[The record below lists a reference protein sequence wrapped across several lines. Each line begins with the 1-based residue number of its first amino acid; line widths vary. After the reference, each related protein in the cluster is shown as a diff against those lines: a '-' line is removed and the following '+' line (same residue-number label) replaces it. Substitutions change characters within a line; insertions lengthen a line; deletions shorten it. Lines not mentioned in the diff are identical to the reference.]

1 MVVTTHRADGLSCPA
16 MDRPHRS
23 VRLAPLALWALVALA
38 GCQEEPSLL
47 CDRARIVW
55 PFFDITPDVDTSPDE
70 GIQIDLALRTSLLP
84 GTQVFLAVRA
94 GDEEPIPHPEPAA
107 ADETGDLL
115 FTDVD
120 VPYGR
125 ITLEI
130 NAHSQ
135 CGDVRSL
142 RTPFVWDGLGMPM
155 CEIDIGVE
163 PIEVEGLA
171 PLSVLRG
178 EHDADP
184 DEPGLQ
190 LDVTVTA
197 GRPDMSVSLFALDP
211 ATGEQAIFSDESGD
225 DRAAVF
231 PVTLGEGER
240 SLRAVCV
247 WEPGGLRPSSPTL
260 RYLVD
265 TVAPDCEL
273 VLPASRV
280 RLGDDLDP
288 DAEGVQFAL
297 LGRTTAADAVGQP
310 AAFTVDGAE
319 VAGPAID
326 DAGEGGATGTLAVE
340 PGVSQEIRFRVA
352 DTAGNGCEDVV
363 SFP

>member
-1 MVVTTHRADGLSCPA
+1 

-23 VRLAPLALWALVALA
+23 VRQAALALWALAGLA

-55 PFFDITPDVDTSPDE
+55 PFFDITPAVDTSPDE
-70 GIQIDLALRTSLLP
+70 GIQMDLALRTSLRP
-84 GTQVFLAVRA
+84 GTEVSLSVRA
-94 GDEEPIPHPEPAA
+94 ADSEPVPHPEPAV

-115 FTDVD
+115 FTDVG

-125 ITLEI
+125 IALEVT
-130 NAHSQ
+130 ARSE
-135 CGDVRSL
+135 CGDVRSV

-155 CEIDIGVE
+155 CEIDIGVD
-163 PIEVEGLA
+163 PIQVEELA

-178 EHDADP
+178 EQDADP
-184 DEPGLQ
+184 EEPGLQ

-197 GRPDMSVSLFALDP
+197 GRPDMTVTLFALDP
-211 ATGEQAIFSDESGD
+211 VTGEQAIFSDQSGD
-225 DRAAVF
+225 DLAASF

-247 WEPGGLRPSSPTL
+247 WEPSGLRPSSPTF

-280 RLGDDLDP
+280 RQVDDLDP
-288 DAEGVQFAL
+288 EVGGVQFAL
-297 LGRTTAADAVGQP
+297 LGRTAAADAVGQP
-310 AAFTVDGAE
+310 AAFTLDGVE
-319 VAGPAID
+319 VTGSAID
-326 DAGEGGATGTLAVE
+326 DGGESGATGTLAVA
-340 PGVSQEIRFRVA
+340 PGVSQEIGFRVA
-352 DTAGNGCEDVV
+352 DAAGNACEDVV